1 MVRALGLR
9 QNLQDC
15 EVPALAQLLFM
26 LEKVYLMF
34 DREDERLWL
43 PDNKVRF
50 SVKSFY
56 NLLNGG

>member
-1 MVRALGLR
+1 M
-9 QNLQDC
+9 
-15 EVPALAQLLFM
+15 PALAQLLFM